1 MGAEVAVQSQPACSS
16 EWEETVRRALE
27 QGIHHL
33 GLGDVEVS
41 VLLTDDAGIA
51 GLNEAYRGREGPTDV
66 LSFAQREGEGAD
78 PEDPVLGDIIIS
90 VDRAQEQADEY
101 GHGVLRELGF
111 LAVHGL
117 LHLLG
122 YDHEEPEDERRMMA
136 ATEEILEPLGL
147 RR

>member
-1 MGAEVAVQSQPACSS
+1 M
-16 EWEETVRRALE
+16 
-27 QGIHHL
+27 
-33 GLGDVEVS
+33 S